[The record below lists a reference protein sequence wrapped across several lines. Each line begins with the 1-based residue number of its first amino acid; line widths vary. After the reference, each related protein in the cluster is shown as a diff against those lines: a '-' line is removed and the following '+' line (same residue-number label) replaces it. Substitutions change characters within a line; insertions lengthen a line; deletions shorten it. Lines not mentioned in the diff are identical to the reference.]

1 MRRAVAHAVDRAAFV
16 NTVYLGAAVQA
27 DGPVPPGNRTWH
39 SDKLPRYAH
48 DVPRARQLLTDAG
61 LKDVDGDGIFETSTG
76 KPLAI
81 ELLTQRGHAIRERGA
96 EVIASDLK
104 DAGLTVN
111 VVPLDVP
118 ALIDRLTKGTYD
130 AAYYAVS
137 ASDTDPSA
145 NLDYWLSSGSFH
157 LWHPKQKTPATPWE
171 AEIDAL
177 MHELTGLTDQR
188 ERQARFARVQQIIAT
203 ELPTISFAA
212 PSLVTATSTRVDG
225 VEPSPIHPYLLWRAD
240 TMRLARPR

>member
-1 MRRAVAHAVDRAAFV
+1 M
-16 NTVYLGAAVQA
+16 
-27 DGPVPPGNRTWH
+27 
-39 SDKLPRYAH
+39 
-48 DVPRARQLLTDAG
+48 
-61 LKDVDGDGIFETSTG
+61 
-76 KPLAI
+76 
-81 ELLTQRGHAIRERGA
+81 
-96 EVIASDLK
+96 
-104 DAGLTVN
+104 N

-130 AAYYAVS
+130 AAYFAVS

-157 LWHPKQKTPATPWE
+157 VWHPKQKTPATPWE

-188 ERQARFARVQQIIAT
+188 ERQARFARVQQIIVT

-225 VEPSPIHPYLLWRAD
+225 VEPSPIYPYLLWRAD

>member
-1 MRRAVAHAVDRAAFV
+1 M
-16 NTVYLGAAVQA
+16 
-27 DGPVPPGNRTWH
+27 
-39 SDKLPRYAH
+39 
-48 DVPRARQLLTDAG
+48 
-61 LKDVDGDGIFETSTG
+61 
-76 KPLAI
+76 
-81 ELLTQRGHAIRERGA
+81 
-96 EVIASDLK
+96 
-104 DAGLTVN
+104 N

-130 AAYYAVS
+130 AVYFAVS

-171 AEIDAL
+171 AEIDTL
-177 MHELTGLTDQR
+177 MHELTGLTDLR
-188 ERQARFARVQQIIAT
+188 ERQTRFARVQQIIVT

-225 VEPSPIHPYLLWRAD
+225 IEPSPIYPYLLWRAD